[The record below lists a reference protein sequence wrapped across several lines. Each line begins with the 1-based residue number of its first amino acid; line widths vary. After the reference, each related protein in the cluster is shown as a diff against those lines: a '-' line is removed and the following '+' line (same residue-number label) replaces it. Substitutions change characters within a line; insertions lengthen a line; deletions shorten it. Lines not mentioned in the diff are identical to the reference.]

1 MGILKQSPNLIM
13 VKKVVSSADKAVA
26 AAELKSN
33 NGKFYKMRFQ
43 TKFVNDAPLKIGKTN
58 HMNVRGILP
67 PSHLTT
73 ATCLTGVV
81 DSEKAMRKIEN
92 NNTLVFWCQ
101 RKSDKKLIRQAVEER
116 YNVKVMKVNTLITP
130 RLKKK
135 AYVRLSPANDA
146 TAVAQK
152 LGLV

>member
-1 MGILKQSPNLIM
+1 MGRLIM
-13 VKKVVSSADKAVA
+13 VKKVVSSADKAKAVA

-43 TKFVNDAPLKIGKTN
+43 TKFVNDAPLRIGRTN
-58 HMNVRGILP
+58 HLSKRGILP
-67 PSHLTT
+67 PNHLST
-73 ATCLTGVV
+73 ANCLTGVV

-92 NNTLVFWCQ
+92 NNTLVFWC
-101 RKSDKKLIRQAVEER
+101 RRSANKVLIKKSVEER

-146 TAVAQK
+146 TSVAQK